1 MISIWKLVARQYRHN
16 RIAFVLGIAIALV
29 PAIAGVLL
37 LGVSGWFITAAG
49 IAGATG
55 IFLNI
60 FAPSAIIRALAIL
73 RTAGRYG
80 ERMLTHD
87 ATFRFLTDLRNNLFS
102 ATAAKGA
109 TGQRSGV
116 MLNRLTLDIAAL
128 DKVYLRLVVPLVL
141 FLSIALILL
150 LVWLKMPVAIFACGT
165 IFLLIWFGL
174 AVYAVRSSDPKTAR
188 RADSA
193 LDAMRLRATDL
204 AAGRRDLFVY
214 GGLEPVAASILV
226 ADNRLEAAEE
236 IEDKQAIRLTV
247 FSTLIGQLFLAA
259 MLLAA
264 VITVDGGVLTPAIG
278 VGLVLVVMALPEIFS
293 QILPGLVGLR
303 RVALAA
309 GRLNGFLER
318 ARLGDDMNSGKGTRP
333 KATHDSIPVLSFED
347 VSFRYPGAEQDVL
360 ERLSFEVSQGEVVA
374 IAGRSGSGKST
385 VASLAARLM
394 KPDSGGIFLKS
405 ADIRIVPENILRQ
418 KITVL
423 SQRPYLFND
432 TVAANLRIAK
442 PDATDTE
449 LWVALA
455 QAALASRI
463 SNGENG
469 LETVLGE
476 GGLGLSGGEQRR
488 LALARAFLT
497 SPDLFV
503 LDEMTEGLDEDTAT
517 DVLERFL
524 SFKGPAAALMI
535 AHKRLEL
542 ESADRILRLRHLKT
556 DSVAK

>member
-1 MISIWKLVARQYRHN
+1 MSSIWKVVARQYRHN

-29 PAIAGVLL
+29 PAISGVLL

-49 IAGATG
+49 IAGVTG
-55 IFLNI
+55 TFLNF

-87 ATFRFLTDLRNNLFS
+87 ATFRFLTDLRNSLFS

-165 IFLLIWFGL
+165 VFLMIWFGL

-247 FSTLIGQLFLAA
+247 YSTLIGQLFLAA

-264 VITVDGGVLTPAIG
+264 VITVDGAVLTPAIG

-303 RVALAA
+303 RVALAS
-309 GRLNGFLER
+309 GRLNGSLER
-318 ARLGDDMNSGKGTRP
+318 AHLGDDMNSGKGTRP
-333 KATHDSIPVLSFED
+333 KASHDSIPVLSFEN

-360 ERLSFEVSQGEVVA
+360 ERLSFDISQGEVVA

-385 VASLAARLM
+385 VASLTARLM

-455 QAALASRI
+455 QAALATRI
-463 SNGENG
+463 SNGEKG

-503 LDEMTEGLDEDTAT
+503 LDEMTEGLDEDTAS